1 MDAKIPSWHCSLA
14 LIYMTVALNVP
25 PLLLVYRFRSSSS
38 GLSTPNH
45 DFLNSGGQS
54 TIIDGPRLPV
64 QIFSIGSYISSR
76 CNISTLVRIFHTD
89 CTCMELSAADLNRKQ
104 PWAQFS
110 ILAVCHQVSVFE
122 AFSFICLLTMF
133 FPWHGQLYWEHSH
146 LLMEHCACGVSG
158 VRLVSTM
165 LNASEN

>member
-45 DFLNSGGQS
+45 DFLHSGGQS
-54 TIIDGPRLPV
+54 SIIDGPRLPV
-64 QIFSIGSYISSR
+64 QIFSIVSYISSR
-76 CNISTLVRIFHTD
+76 CNISTLVRSFHTD

-110 ILAVCHQVSVFE
+110 ILAVCHQVSVL
-122 AFSFICLLTMF
+122 SFALSQCSSHDMVSSTESTVIYWWNTVPVVCLVF
-133 FPWHGQLYWEHSH
+133 D
-146 LLMEHCACGVSG
+146 
-158 VRLVSTM
+158 
-165 LNASEN
+165 

>member
-45 DFLNSGGQS
+45 DFLHSGGQS

-64 QIFSIGSYISSR
+64 QIFSIVSYISSR
-76 CNISTLVRIFHTD
+76 CNISTLVRSFHTD

-122 AFSFICLLTMF
+122 AFSFICLLTML
-133 FPWHGQLYWEHSH
+133 FPWHGQLTTESTVIYWWNTS
-146 LLMEHCACGVSG
+146 CACGVSG
-158 VRLVSTM
+158 VRLVSTIKC
-165 LNASEN
+165 

>member
-1 MDAKIPSWHCSLA
+1 MQKYHLGTVIWHSYIWL
-14 LIYMTVALNVP
+14 LLFRNVP

-64 QIFSIGSYISSR
+64 QIFSIVSYILVSSR
-76 CNISTLVRIFHTD
+76 CNISTLVRSFHTD

-104 PWAQFS
+104 SWAQFS
-110 ILAVCHQVSVFE
+110 ILAVCHQVSVLSF
-122 AFSFICLLTMF
+122 AFSQCSSHDMVSSTESTVIYWWNTVPVVCLVF
-133 FPWHGQLYWEHSH
+133 D
-146 LLMEHCACGVSG
+146 
-158 VRLVSTM
+158 
-165 LNASEN
+165 